1 MMFSLL
7 IRTHN
12 PSNADFLFPSED
24 DEVQR
29 EQQQRPKIKKKRTS
43 SPAPSTSRAKYAA
56 SHQTEPVQKKKKTVI
71 NPVHMKKPTAHDLF
85 GSDSEEEEAQLPV
98 PTPTGNKPIH
108 SYITRRL
115 ANGHSRQV
123 YENKQGSHYIDL
135 RVYTC
140 DDIERVQ
147 PMNRWRHS
155 IICVKNRTDNNTEAW
170 QHLVNFISATRKEYR
185 NCAST
190 FISNYY

>member
-29 EQQQRPKIKKKRTS
+29 EQQQRPEIKKKRTS

-85 GSDSEEEEAQLPV
+85 GSDNDSQMAIRAKCMR
-98 PTPTGNKPIH
+98 TNK
-108 SYITRRL
+108 
-115 ANGHSRQV
+115 
-123 YENKQGSHYIDL
+123 GSHYIDL

>member
-1 MMFSLL
+1 ME
-7 IRTHN
+7 RTHN

-29 EQQQRPKIKKKRTS
+29 EQQQRPEIKKKRTS